1 MSDDPFRLGGPR
13 PAPMTFWK
21 TVWAVAF
28 GIILSSILVFM
39 LFVGIGLTFGLS
51 TRWFIERAKSAARQE
66 ETEQRRIIEETRRK
80 LDAIG
85 ETNVTIE
92 VERRRR

>member
-1 MSDDPFRLGGPR
+1 MSDDPFQLGIPR

-28 GIILSSILVFM
+28 GIILSSVIVFV
-39 LFVGIGLTFGLS
+39 LAVCLGLTFGLS
-51 TRWFIERAKSAARQE
+51 TRWFIEQAKSAARQE
-66 ETEQRRIIEETRRK
+66 ESERKQIVEETRRK
-80 LDAIG
+80 LEALG